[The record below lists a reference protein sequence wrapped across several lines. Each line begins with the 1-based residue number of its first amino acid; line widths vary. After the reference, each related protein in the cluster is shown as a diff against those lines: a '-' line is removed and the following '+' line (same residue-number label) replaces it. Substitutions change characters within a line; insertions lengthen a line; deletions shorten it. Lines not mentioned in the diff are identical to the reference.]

1 MKKPNPKKYNTVM
14 LIDDNDIDNF
24 IDEKLIRAF
33 DFAENVY
40 IHTSAKSA
48 LESLK
53 NLSLTQDKIPVE
65 LIPQYLFLDINM
77 PFLDG
82 FNFLDEFEKLDTQI
96 KSMMKIVMLTSSVNP
111 DDIEKSKKYPRVF
124 KFIHKPLTEKILS
137 QL

>member
-1 MKKPNPKKYNTVM
+1 M
-14 LIDDNDIDNF
+14 LVDDNEIDNF
-24 IDEKLIRAF
+24 IDEKLIKAF

-48 LESLK
+48 LESLR
-53 NLSLTQDKIPVE
+53 NLSLTQDKLPEE
-65 LIPQYLFLDINM
+65 LIPQFLFLDINM

-82 FNFLDEFEKLDTQI
+82 FNFLDEFGKLDDQI
-96 KSMMKIVMLTSSVNP
+96 TSKIKIVMLTSSVNP
-111 DDIEKSKKYPRVF
+111 EDIEKSKKYPLVF

>member
-1 MKKPNPKKYNTVM
+1 MKKPAPKKYNTVM
-14 LIDDNDIDNF
+14 LVDDNDIDNF
-24 IDEKLIRAF
+24 IDEKLIKAF

-40 IHTSAKSA
+40 VHTSAKSA

-96 KSMMKIVMLTSSVNP
+96 KSMIKIVMLTSSVNP
-111 DDIEKSKKYPRVF
+111 DDIEKSKKYPRVS

>member
-1 MKKPNPKKYNTVM
+1 M
-14 LIDDNDIDNF
+14 LVDDNEIDNF
-24 IDEKLIRAF
+24 IDEKLIKAF

-48 LESLK
+48 LESLR
-53 NLSLTQDKIPVE
+53 NLSLTQNKLPEE
-65 LIPQYLFLDINM
+65 LIPQFLFLDINM

-82 FNFLDEFEKLDTQI
+82 FNFLDEFGKLDEQI
-96 KSMMKIVMLTSSVNP
+96 TSKIKIVMLTSSVNP
-111 DDIEKSKKYPRVF
+111 EDIEKSKKYPRVF

>member
-1 MKKPNPKKYNTVM
+1 MKNQHPKKYNTVM
-14 LIDDNDIDNF
+14 LVDDNEIDNF
-24 IDEKLIRAF
+24 IDEKLIKAF

-48 LESLK
+48 LESLR
-53 NLSLTQDKIPVE
+53 NLSLTQNKLPEE
-65 LIPQYLFLDINM
+65 LIPHFLFLDINM

-82 FNFLDEFEKLDTQI
+82 FNFLDEFGKLDDQI
-96 KSMMKIVMLTSSVNP
+96 TSKIKIVMLTSSVNP
-111 DDIEKSKKYPRVF
+111 EDIEKSKKYPRVF